1 MNKFFRLI
9 YINLLSLFDINK
21 IAIAKK
27 DGVKSNLENKN
38 IITGFLLVAYI
49 FIVYSIFSLF
59 KLNNCFLLFN
69 LAYLSGSLF
78 CLVMNVFV
86 IEPLIFKNEDNDI
99 LFSLPLTRQQIL
111 FSKLFNVYLKNI
123 FAVAVLMISA
133 GIVFY
138 NSGTSITDTQVLMII
153 IGSILIP
160 IIPMIIATVIAYIN
174 DYFKIKMNNNY
185 LYKICKY
192 LLLVVLFIV
201 IYLLFKDIHI
211 TSLDG
216 VIETINEKLLFIY
229 PYTNIFYIAV
239 YKTNLIYFF
248 ILIFISILLTY
259 LYFLVISS
267 NYQKICSLLK
277 GVKKKEVFHYKK
289 TSNLG
294 VLFGLVR
301 KEFKNL
307 FNNKGYFSNTIAT
320 AAGGSIILF
329 LVLLLVDIRSIKGIE
344 DLTFKLSLYVPPTLA
359 LFASLSCSTISA
371 MSLEKDNIQI
381 LRTMPI
387 SVTKILLSKW
397 LVNVFI
403 GIVFVLINGTLTWY
417 FLELKKWDILF
428 IYLVPLIGV
437 MFVALSGLLLDYRFI
452 EKNET
457 NDNAIIKQR
466 LITLVPMVLSLILAF
481 SAFILPYYTD
491 YRILLGCYMFIYI
504 ILMIIEVLYMIVNHK
519 KLIAGLIN

>member
-1 MNKFFRLI
+1 MNKFFRLV
-9 YINLLSLFDINK
+9 YVNLLSLFDINK

-49 FIVYSIFSLF
+49 FIVYSIFNLF
-59 KLNNCFLLFN
+59 HLSNSFLLFN
-69 LAYLSGSLF
+69 LAYLVGSIF
-78 CLVMNVFV
+78 CLVMNIFV

-111 FSKLFNVYLKNI
+111 FSKLVNIYLKNI
-123 FAVAVLMISA
+123 FAVAVLMVSA

-138 NSGTSITDTQVLMII
+138 NSGTAITDTQVLMII
-153 IGSILIP
+153 VSSLLLP
-160 IIPMIIATVIAYIN
+160 VIPMIVATVITYIN

-185 LYKICKY
+185 LYKISKY
-192 LLLVVLFIV
+192 LILIILFVV
-201 IYLLFKDIHI
+201 IYLLFKDISI
-211 TSLDG
+211 SNLDG
-216 VIETINEKLLFIY
+216 VIEAVNEKLLFIY

-239 YKTNLIYFF
+239 YKTNLLYFF
-248 ILIFISILLTY
+248 ILIFISILLIY
-259 LYFLVISS
+259 LYFLVISN
-267 NYQKICSLLK
+267 NYQKICSMLK
-277 GVKKKEVFHYKK
+277 GVKKKEAFHYKK

-294 VLFGLVR
+294 ILFGLVR
-301 KEFKNL
+301 KEFRNL
-307 FNNKGYFSNTIAT
+307 FNNKAYFLNTVASVI
-320 AAGGSIILF
+320 GGSILLF
-329 LVLLLVDIRSIKGIE
+329 LVLLLFDIRSMEGIE
-344 DLTFKLSLYVPPTLA
+344 DLSFKISLYLPPILA
-359 LFASLSCSTISA
+359 LLASLGCSTISA
-371 MSLEKDNIQI
+371 MSLEKDNIQM

-387 SVTKILLSKW
+387 SITKILFAKW

-403 GIVFVLINGTLTWY
+403 GLVFTLINGTLVWY

-428 IYLVPLIGV
+428 VYIVPIIGV

-466 LITLVPMVLSLILAF
+466 LITLVPLVLSLVLAF

-491 YRILLGCYMFIYI
+491 YRILLGCYMLIYI
-504 ILMIIEVLYMIVNHK
+504 ILMIIEVLYMLINHK